1 MSASSNQTVPSEVLQ
16 IICKRGRLGVCC
28 RGRHDES
35 VQVRRAL
42 LRPSLRKAPRSYAVV
57 FTPSNGRGEEV
68 EIEESTIS
76 RERARAAS
84 SINYMSGVCVVVV
97 VAVVVVFCLL
107 MSKWRR
113 RWSKKRGFQESR
125 CQAQR
130 ERSCHVHVCT
140 FLPHHCNNTLFLQA
154 LLHTEMVMRTS
165 IFTSSAYNVV

>member
-113 RWSKKRGFQESR
+113 RWSKKRGFQEPDAKPSANAHVT
-125 CQAQR
+125 CTSAP
-130 ERSCHVHVCT
+130 SCPT
-140 FLPHHCNNTLFLQA
+140 TATTLSF
-154 LLHTEMVMRTS
+154 S
-165 IFTSSAYNVV
+165 KPCFTPRWS